1 MIFHNILIKKK
12 KKKGL
17 KRALETF
24 NLSEYQIIFFA
35 SKGWQFTQQ
44 VKEENAKFI
53 PCPTFKIPYKM
64 YIIMV
69 ALSEVAPH
77 CMYILGLTSAYFYH
91 IKVS

>member
-1 MIFHNILIKKK
+1 MIFHNILIK

-24 NLSEYQIIFFA
+24 NLSEYQIIFLL

-53 PCPTFKIPYKM
+53 PCPTFK
-64 YIIMV
+64 MV

-77 CMYILGLTSAYFYH
+77 GMYILGLTSAYFYH

>member
-1 MIFHNILIKKK
+1 MIFHNILI

-24 NLSEYQIIFFA
+24 NLSEYQPDNFLL

-64 YIIMV
+64 YIKMV

-77 CMYILGLTSAYFYH
+77 GMYILCLTSAYFYH

>member
-1 MIFHNILIKKK
+1 MVTNVNRQHKNYNMIFHNILIK

-24 NLSEYQIIFFA
+24 NLSEYQPDNFLL

-53 PCPTFKIPYKM
+53 PCPTFKISN
-64 YIIMV
+64 I
-69 ALSEVAPH
+69 S
-77 CMYILGLTSAYFYH
+77 
-91 IKVS
+91 

>member
-1 MIFHNILIKKK
+1 MVTHVNRQHKNYNMILHNILI

-24 NLSEYQIIFFA
+24 NLSEYQPDNFLL

-53 PCPTFKIPYKM
+53 PCPTFKIPN
-64 YIIMV
+64 I
-69 ALSEVAPH
+69 S
-77 CMYILGLTSAYFYH
+77 
-91 IKVS
+91 